1 MKRALAVVQRG
12 LALAV
17 LACSPHCLDADCADG
32 NSVCSGASA
41 AMFLAQ
47 APPGSAR
54 RLMDSGQTQ
63 CYDLSHAPI
72 ACAALGPG
80 AVAYGQDAH
89 YRDTPAP
96 RSLLDHGD
104 ETNLDPA
111 AGLQWTR
118 CSMGTGGALLSGAG
132 CDNGAGATP
141 AVYTHANAHNAC
153 NALVHAGQSDWRLP
167 EIQEL
172 VQLVDASPAAGPL
185 IDGTLFPNTSS
196 LGYNSA
202 TLDPA
207 TANAYFQLRADDGAV
222 VLNSV
227 FTSSYVRCVRG
238 DILNFG
244 PYWTRGNGAVL
255 DLASGLYWQSCARGQ
270 AGDRCENGAPIFTGW
285 MEALD
290 YCENLQWAGRDDWR
304 LPSYAELTS
313 LLRFTASGARIDAS
327 AFPGA
332 GFSAWSSTSNP
343 DAPNLAGR
351 VDFAAGTVEIALK
364 SDVHGMRCV
373 AGP

>member
-1 MKRALAVVQRG
+1 MKWGLAVVQRG
-12 LALAV
+12 LALAAV
-17 LACSPHCLDADCADG
+17 ASSLHCLDADCAEG

-47 APPGSAR
+47 APPASAR

-63 CYDLSHAPI
+63 CYDPTHAPI
-72 ACAALGPG
+72 ACAALAPG
-80 AVAYGQDAH
+80 DVAYGQDAH

-96 RSLLDHGD
+96 RALLDIGD

-118 CSMGTGGALLSGAG
+118 CSMGTGAALLSGVN
-132 CDNGAGATP
+132 CDNNSGATP
-141 AVYTHANAHNAC
+141 AVYTQANARAAC
-153 NALVHAGQSDWRLP
+153 EALDHAGHSDWRLP
-167 EIQEL
+167 EIHEL
-172 VQLVDASPAAGPL
+172 LRLVDASPAAGPL
-185 IDGTLFPNTSS
+185 IDVAIFPNTTG

-207 TANAYFQLRADDGAV
+207 TANAYFQVRADDGAV
-222 VLNSV
+222 ALNSV
-227 FTSSYVRCVRG
+227 FTSAYVRCVRG
-238 DILNFG
+238 EVMNYG

-255 DLASGLYWQSCARGQ
+255 DLASGLYWQACARGQ
-270 AGDRCENGAPIFTGW
+270 AGDRCENGAPIQGTW
-285 MEALD
+285 LEALA
-290 YCENLQWAGRDDWR
+290 YCEALQQAGRDDWR
-304 LPSYAELTS
+304 LPSYAELNS
-313 LLRFTASGARIDAS
+313 LLRFTTNGARIDGA

-343 DAPNLAGR
+343 DAPNLAGM
-351 VDFAAGTVEIALK
+351 VDFATGNVEKALK
-364 SDVHGMRCV
+364 SDVYAARCV